1 MAIEKAPSS
10 VLLIA
15 FHSFAGMGPYV
26 ISIVN
31 SFKPED
37 NVRFF
42 LIERDDHYY
51 SRNINEE
58 LRHKATIVSSPVP
71 TKIQTLISIL
81 TGFRCKFR
89 KQIEEICERENI
101 SMVHDLTGAVDNALV
116 ASITAKRPWLY
127 TVHDL
132 HPHEAKKSF
141 FKEWRQ
147 NSRYKAVFKAIKKS
161 KHLITNSESQ
171 YRDLLNTYPNKRC
184 FKTPFPSLITHS
196 ILKGNITP
204 PEIIGIEKYILFFG
218 RIEEYKG
225 LSVLLE
231 AFKNLKTDTD
241 IKLVI
246 AGSGQIPKYEVDD
259 RIVIINRYIAD
270 QEIATLYSKS
280 MCVVYPYLS
289 ATQSGV
295 LAIATYF
302 RIPVIASDVSFF
314 KEVLGNKYTGLF
326 QTGNSKD
333 LLEKIQYF
341 ISFSPSMRQEI
352 ENEMDA
358 IYRDNYASQKHRED
372 LTNIYNRIALS

>member
-1 MAIEKAPSS
+1 MAIEKAPSA

-15 FHSFAGMGPYV
+15 FNSFAGMGPYV

-101 SMVHDLTGAVDNALV
+101 SMVHDLTGAADNALV

-132 HPHEAKKSF
+132 HSHEAKKSF

-147 NSRYKAVFKAIKKS
+147 NRLYSRVYKAIAS
-161 KHLITNSESQ
+161 CENLITNSNSQ
-171 YRDLLNTYPNKRC
+171 YRELLSIFPQKKC
-184 FKTPFPSLITHS
+184 FMSPFPSLITKT
-196 ILKGNITP
+196 IMDGKLYTP
-204 PEIIGIEKYILFFG
+204 ELEDSKNYILFFG

-225 LSVLLE
+225 LSVLIE
-231 AFKNLKTDTD
+231 AFKNIQQNT
-241 IKLVI
+241 KLVI
-246 AGSGQIPKYEVDD
+246 AGSGELPYAINDD
-259 RIVIINRYIAD
+259 RIILVNRYIDD
-270 QEIATLYSKS
+270 QEVANLYVNSR
-280 MCVVYPYLS
+280 CVVYPYLS

-295 LAIATYF
+295 IAVATYF
-302 RIPVIASDVSFF
+302 HTPVIASNVTFF
-314 KEVLGNKYTGLF
+314 KEVLGDDYIGLF
-326 QTGNSKD
+326 NSGNSND
-333 LLEKIQYF
+333 LFSKLELF
-341 ISFSPSMRQEI
+341 ISLSDESYFKLKKQMADLYQTNYEGQRQR
-352 ENEMDA
+352 EML
-358 IYRDNYASQKHRED
+358 ISTYSQ
-372 LTNIYNRIALS
+372 INRVN